1 TLTEE
6 ITRRTQPQYD
16 VLENGSTVYGAGEI
30 MKSFYMYGSV
40 TRNYANDI
48 ALKLHDF
55 MVDPKGQKAIFG
67 RTLAGF
73 LTAQLLVSMLGSG
86 FKDLLGKLDR
96 DDDDDKIDDYLK
108 DTLISTYENTTWNM
122 IPVVKDIYG
131 KLFKGYDLDNVSLEY
146 FNNMLESAEHL
157 QNVSSADNATRG
169 RAWYNLA
176 KNFGMTFGIPVK
188 NITEYS
194 MGILSKFN
202 NETAI
207 KSQNV
212 LYFVDS
218 SEAKNNMAKAYLQ
231 GRPSVIKANLGTILD
246 KGQLSTPNT
255 QTSTEIA
262 RLYSLG
268 YTQVIPST
276 SIDSFS
282 VDGQTYSITGSTLKK
297 FAKTYNE
304 ATLEVEDLISSK
316 GYSKLSDEQ
325 KSKAIKRLYNL
336 YYGVAKSEAVST
348 YELSPSEEA
357 LYHMNGS
364 ELVIILAN
372 IENIKAT
379 KIKTRKEQ
387 IKNYLNTCRLSIKA
401 KNYIYEILGYDVK

>member
-1 TLTEE
+1 
-6 ITRRTQPQYD
+6 
-16 VLENGSTVYGAGEI
+16 
-30 MKSFYMYGSV
+30 
-40 TRNYANDI
+40 
-48 ALKLHDF
+48 
-55 MVDPKGQKAIFG
+55 
-67 RTLAGF
+67 
-73 LTAQLLVSMLGSG
+73 
-86 FKDLLGKLDR
+86 
-96 DDDDDKIDDYLK
+96 
-108 DTLISTYENTTWNM
+108 
-122 IPVVKDIYG
+122 
-131 KLFKGYDLDNVSLEY
+131 
-146 FNNMLESAEHL
+146 
-157 QNVSSADNATRG
+157 
-169 RAWYNLA
+169 
-176 KNFGMTFGIPVK
+176 MTFGIPVK

-194 MGILSKFN
+194 MGILSKFK

-276 SIDSFS
+276 SIDTFT

-336 YYGVAKSEAVST
+336 YYGVAKSEVVST

-379 KIKTRKEQ
+379 KIKTRKE
-387 IKNYLNTCRLSIKA
+387 K
-401 KNYIYEILGYDVK
+401 